1 MSAPVLVLADHAA
14 GQARL
19 TPAAGQLLTL
29 ARSLTSGGVDA
40 LVLTDAIDME
50 ALGALGADRVL
61 SAPLGAAA
69 RASGAAA
76 DAVVAALEAGSYG
89 LVLLPSDYRGREIA
103 GAVAATTDAG
113 VVSGASSVSYD
124 GGVLEIAKTAL
135 AGSWSMRIVVE
146 GQTPVVGVASGAVDE
161 ARAASPTTPAVES
174 LEVVLSPRAQAVAV
188 LASTPEDT
196 GGVSLADASTVVVGG
211 RGVNG
216 DFTMVK
222 ELADALE
229 GAVGAT
235 RVACDEGWAPRG
247 EQIGQTGLSVSPNLY
262 VGLGVS
268 GAVHHTVG
276 MQSSAHIVAVCNDP
290 DAPIFELADFG
301 VVGDVAEVVP
311 QALDEIRKA
320 RAAE

>member
-29 ARSLTSGGVDA
+29 ARSLTSGSVDA
-40 LVLTDAIDME
+40 LVLTDAIDMG

-61 SAPLGAAA
+61 SAPLGGAA
-69 RASGAAA
+69 RASVAGA

-135 AGSWSMRIVVE
+135 AGSWSLRIVVE
-146 GQTPVVGVASGAVDE
+146 DQTPVVGVASGAVDE
-161 ARAASPTTPAVES
+161 ARAASPTTPAVEA
-174 LEVVLSPRAQAVAV
+174 LDVALSPRAQAVAV

-196 GGVSLADASTVVVGG
+196 DGVSLADASTVVVGG
-211 RGVNG
+211 RGVDG
-216 DFTMVK
+216 DFAMVK
-222 ELADALE
+222 ELADALG

-276 MQSSAHIVAVCNDP
+276 MQSSAHIVAVCDDP

-311 QALDEIRKA
+311 QAIDEIRKA

>member
-69 RASGAAA
+69 RASVAAA

-161 ARAASPTTPAVES
+161 ARAASPTTPAVQA
-174 LEVVLSPRAQAVAV
+174 LDVALSPRAQAVAV
-188 LASTPEDT
+188 LDSTPEGT
-196 GGVSLADASTVVVGG
+196 GGVALADASTVVVGG
-211 RGVNG
+211 RGVDG
-216 DFTMVK
+216 DFAMVE
-222 ELADALE
+222 ELADALG

-235 RVACDEGWAPRG
+235 RVACDEGWAPRR

-276 MQSSAHIVAVCNDP
+276 MQSSAHIVAVCDDP

-320 RAAE
+320 RSAQ

>member
-40 LVLTDAIDME
+40 LGLTDAIDME

-69 RASGAAA
+69 RASVAAA
-76 DAVVAALEAGSYG
+76 DAVAAALEAGSYG

-211 RGVNG
+211 RGVDG

-222 ELADALE
+222 ELADALG

-276 MQSSAHIVAVCNDP
+276 MQSSAHIVAVCDDP

>member
-50 ALGALGADRVL
+50 ALGALGAGRVL

-69 RASGAAA
+69 RASVAAA

-103 GAVAATTDAG
+103 GAVAAATDAG

-161 ARAASPTTPAVES
+161 AMAASPTTPAVEA
-174 LEVVLSPRAQAVAV
+174 LDVALSPRAQAVAV

-211 RGVNG
+211 RGVDG

-222 ELADALE
+222 ELADALG

-276 MQSSAHIVAVCNDP
+276 MQSSAHIVAVCDDP
-290 DAPIFELADFG
+290 DAPIFEIADFG

>member
-61 SAPLGAAA
+61 SAPLGVAA
-69 RASGAAA
+69 RASVAAA
-76 DAVVAALEAGSYG
+76 DAVAAALEAGSYG

-211 RGVNG
+211 RGVDG

-222 ELADALE
+222 ELADALG

-276 MQSSAHIVAVCNDP
+276 MQSSAHIVAVCDDP
-290 DAPIFELADFG
+290 DAPIFELTDFG

>member
-40 LVLTDAIDME
+40 LVLTDAIDMK

-61 SAPLGAAA
+61 SAPLGVAA
-69 RASGAAA
+69 RASVAAA
-76 DAVVAALEAGSYG
+76 DPVVAALEAGSYG

-211 RGVNG
+211 RGVDG

-222 ELADALE
+222 ELADALG

-276 MQSSAHIVAVCNDP
+276 MQSSAHIVAVCDDP

-311 QALDEIRKA
+311 QALDEIRKV

>member
-69 RASGAAA
+69 RASVAAA
-76 DAVVAALEAGSYG
+76 DAVVAAIAAGSYG

-211 RGVNG
+211 RGVDG

-222 ELADALE
+222 ELADALG

-276 MQSSAHIVAVCNDP
+276 MQSSAHIVAVCDDP

>member
-40 LVLTDAIDME
+40 LVLTDTIDME

-61 SAPLGAAA
+61 SALLGGAA
-69 RASGAAA
+69 RASVAAA
-76 DAVVAALEAGSYG
+76 DAVVAALAAGSYG

-211 RGVNG
+211 RGVEG

-222 ELADALE
+222 ELADALG

-276 MQSSAHIVAVCNDP
+276 MQSSAHIVAVCDDP

>member
-69 RASGAAA
+69 RASVAAA

-211 RGVNG
+211 RGVDG

-222 ELADALE
+222 ELADALG

-276 MQSSAHIVAVCNDP
+276 MQSSAHIVAVCDDP

-320 RAAE
+320 RSAQ

>member
-69 RASGAAA
+69 RASVAAA

-161 ARAASPTTPAVES
+161 ARTASPTTPAVES

-188 LASTPEDT
+188 LASTPEET

-211 RGVNG
+211 RGVEG

-222 ELADALE
+222 ELADALG

-276 MQSSAHIVAVCNDP
+276 MQSSAHIVAVCDDP

>member
-69 RASGAAA
+69 RASVAAA
-76 DAVVAALEAGSYG
+76 DAVAAALEAGSYG

-161 ARAASPTTPAVES
+161 AMATSPTTPAVES

-211 RGVNG
+211 RGVDG

-222 ELADALE
+222 ELADALG

-276 MQSSAHIVAVCNDP
+276 MQSSAHIVAVCDDP

>member
-69 RASGAAA
+69 RASVAAA
-76 DAVVAALEAGSYG
+76 DAVAAALEAGSYG

-211 RGVNG
+211 RGVEG

-222 ELADALE
+222 ELADALG

-276 MQSSAHIVAVCNDP
+276 MQSSAHIVAVCDDP

>member
-1 MSAPVLVLADHAA
+1 MSAPVLVLADHAT

-69 RASGAAA
+69 RASVAAA

-211 RGVNG
+211 RGVDG

-222 ELADALE
+222 ELADALG

-276 MQSSAHIVAVCNDP
+276 MQSSAHIVAVCDDP

>member
-69 RASGAAA
+69 RASVAAA

-211 RGVNG
+211 RGVDG
-216 DFTMVK
+216 DFAMVK
-222 ELADALE
+222 ELADALG

-276 MQSSAHIVAVCNDP
+276 MQSSAHIVAVCDDS

>member
-69 RASGAAA
+69 RASVAAA

-196 GGVSLADASTVVVGG
+196 DGVALADASTVVVGG
-211 RGVNG
+211 RGVDG

-222 ELADALE
+222 ELADALG

-276 MQSSAHIVAVCNDP
+276 MQSSAHIVAVCDDP

>member
-61 SAPLGAAA
+61 SAPLGGAA
-69 RASGAAA
+69 RASVAAA

-135 AGSWSMRIVVE
+135 AGLWSLRIVVE

-211 RGVNG
+211 RGVDG

-222 ELADALE
+222 ELADALG

-276 MQSSAHIVAVCNDP
+276 MQSSAHIVAVCDDP

-320 RAAE
+320 CAAE

>member
-69 RASGAAA
+69 RASVAAA

-161 ARAASPTTPAVES
+161 ARAASPTTPAVEF

-211 RGVNG
+211 RGVDG

-222 ELADALE
+222 ELADALG

-276 MQSSAHIVAVCNDP
+276 MQSSAHIVAVCDDP

>member
-69 RASGAAA
+69 RASVAAA

-188 LASTPEDT
+188 LASTPEET

-211 RGVNG
+211 RGVEG

-222 ELADALE
+222 ELADALG

-276 MQSSAHIVAVCNDP
+276 MQSSAHIVAVCDDP

>member
-40 LVLTDAIDME
+40 LVLADAIDME

-61 SAPLGAAA
+61 SAPLGGAA
-69 RASGAAA
+69 RASVAAA

-135 AGSWSMRIVVE
+135 AGSWSLRIVVE
-146 GQTPVVGVASGAVDE
+146 GQTPVVGVASGAIDE
-161 ARAASPTTPAVES
+161 ARAASPTTPAVEA
-174 LEVVLSPRAQAVAV
+174 LDVVLSPRAQAVAV

-211 RGVNG
+211 RGVDG

-222 ELADALE
+222 ELADALG

-276 MQSSAHIVAVCNDP
+276 MQSSAHIVAVCDDP

>member
-61 SAPLGAAA
+61 SAPLGGAA
-69 RASGAAA
+69 RASVAAA

-135 AGSWSMRIVVE
+135 AGSWSLRIVVE

-161 ARAASPTTPAVES
+161 ARAASPTTPAVEA
-174 LEVVLSPRAQAVAV
+174 LDVVLSPRAQAVAV

-211 RGVNG
+211 RGVDG

-222 ELADALE
+222 ELADALG

-276 MQSSAHIVAVCNDP
+276 MQSSAHIVAVCDDP

>member
-29 ARSLTSGGVDA
+29 ARSLTSGSVDA
-40 LVLTDAIDME
+40 LVLTDAIDMG
-50 ALGALGADRVL
+50 ALAALGADRVL
-61 SAPLGAAA
+61 SAPLGGAA
-69 RASGAAA
+69 RASVAAA
-76 DAVVAALEAGSYG
+76 DAGVAALEAGSYG

-135 AGSWSMRIVVE
+135 AGSWSLRIVVE

-161 ARAASPTTPAVES
+161 ARAASPTTPAVEA
-174 LEVVLSPRAQAVAV
+174 LDVALSPRAQAVAV

-211 RGVNG
+211 RGVDG

-222 ELADALE
+222 ELADALG

-276 MQSSAHIVAVCNDP
+276 MQSSAHIVAVCDDP

>member
-61 SAPLGAAA
+61 SAPLGGAA
-69 RASGAAA
+69 RASVAAA

-135 AGSWSMRIVVE
+135 AGSWSLRIVVE
-146 GQTPVVGVASGAVDE
+146 GQTPVVGVASGAIDE
-161 ARAASPTTPAVES
+161 ARAASPTTPAVEA
-174 LEVVLSPRAQAVAV
+174 LDVVLSPRAQAVAV

-211 RGVNG
+211 RGVDG

-222 ELADALE
+222 ELADALG

-276 MQSSAHIVAVCNDP
+276 MQSSAHIVAVCDDP

>member
-61 SAPLGAAA
+61 SAPLGVAA
-69 RASGAAA
+69 RASVAAA

-211 RGVNG
+211 RGVDG

-222 ELADALE
+222 ELADALG

-276 MQSSAHIVAVCNDP
+276 MQSSAHIVAVCDDP
-290 DAPIFELADFG
+290 DAPIFELTDFG

>member
-69 RASGAAA
+69 RASVAAA

-161 ARAASPTTPAVES
+161 AMAASPTTPAVEA
-174 LEVVLSPRAQAVAV
+174 LDVVLSPRAQAVAV

-196 GGVSLADASTVVVGG
+196 GGVALADASTVVVGG
-211 RGVNG
+211 RGVDG

-276 MQSSAHIVAVCNDP
+276 MQSSAHIVAVCDDP

-311 QALDEIRKA
+311 QALDEIRKV

>member
-19 TPAAGQLLTL
+19 TPAAGQLFTL

-61 SAPLGAAA
+61 SAPLGVAA
-69 RASGAAA
+69 RASVAAA

-211 RGVNG
+211 RGVDG

-222 ELADALE
+222 ELADALG

-276 MQSSAHIVAVCNDP
+276 MQSSAHIVAVCDDP

>member
-19 TPAAGQLLTL
+19 TPAVGQLLTL

-69 RASGAAA
+69 RASVAAA

-211 RGVNG
+211 RGVEG

-222 ELADALE
+222 ELADALG

-276 MQSSAHIVAVCNDP
+276 MQSSAHIVAVCDDP

>member
-40 LVLTDAIDME
+40 LVLTDTIDTE

-61 SAPLGAAA
+61 SAPLGGAA
-69 RASGAAA
+69 RASVAAA

-211 RGVNG
+211 RGVDG

-222 ELADALE
+222 ELADALG

-268 GAVHHTVG
+268 GAIHHTVG
-276 MQSSAHIVAVCNDP
+276 MQSSAHIVAVCDDP

>member
-61 SAPLGAAA
+61 SAPLGAAV
-69 RASGAAA
+69 RASVAAA

-161 ARAASPTTPAVES
+161 ARAASPTTPAVEF

-211 RGVNG
+211 RGVDG

-222 ELADALE
+222 ELADALG

-276 MQSSAHIVAVCNDP
+276 MQSSAHIVAVCDDP

>member
-69 RASGAAA
+69 RASVAAA

-161 ARAASPTTPAVES
+161 AMAASPTTPAVEA
-174 LEVVLSPRAQAVAV
+174 LDVVLSPRAQAVAV

-196 GGVSLADASTVVVGG
+196 GGVALADASTVVVGG
-211 RGVNG
+211 RGVDG

-222 ELADALE
+222 ELADALG

-276 MQSSAHIVAVCNDP
+276 MQSSAHIVAVCDDP

>member
-69 RASGAAA
+69 RASVAAA
-76 DAVVAALEAGSYG
+76 DAVVAALEADSYG

-113 VVSGASSVSYD
+113 VVSGASSISYD

-188 LASTPEDT
+188 LASTPEET

-211 RGVNG
+211 RGVEG

-222 ELADALE
+222 ELADALG

-235 RVACDEGWAPRG
+235 RVACDEGWAPHG

-276 MQSSAHIVAVCNDP
+276 MQSSAHIVAVCDDP

>member
-19 TPAAGQLLTL
+19 MPAAGQLLTL

-61 SAPLGAAA
+61 SAPLGVAA
-69 RASGAAA
+69 RASVAAA

-211 RGVNG
+211 RGVDG

-222 ELADALE
+222 ELADALG

-276 MQSSAHIVAVCNDP
+276 MQSSAHIVAVCDDP

-311 QALDEIRKA
+311 QALDEIRRA

>member
-50 ALGALGADRVL
+50 GLGALGADRVL

-69 RASGAAA
+69 RASVAAA

-211 RGVNG
+211 RGVEG

-222 ELADALE
+222 ELADALG

-276 MQSSAHIVAVCNDP
+276 MQSSAHIVAVCDDP

>member
-69 RASGAAA
+69 RASVAAA

-161 ARAASPTTPAVES
+161 AMAASPTTPAVEA
-174 LEVVLSPRAQAVAV
+174 LDVVLSPRAQAVAV

-196 GGVSLADASTVVVGG
+196 GGVALADASTVVVGG
-211 RGVNG
+211 RGVDG

-222 ELADALE
+222 ELADALG

-276 MQSSAHIVAVCNDP
+276 MQSSAHIVAVCDDP

-311 QALDEIRKA
+311 QALDEIRKV

>member
-61 SAPLGAAA
+61 SAPLGVAA
-69 RASGAAA
+69 RASVAAA

-211 RGVNG
+211 RGVEG

-222 ELADALE
+222 ELADALG

-276 MQSSAHIVAVCNDP
+276 MQSSAHIVAVCDDP

>member
-40 LVLTDAIDME
+40 LVLTDTIDME

-69 RASGAAA
+69 RASVAAA
-76 DAVVAALEAGSYG
+76 DAVVAALEADSYG

-135 AGSWSMRIVVE
+135 AGLWSLRIVVE

-161 ARAASPTTPAVES
+161 ARAASPTTPAVEA
-174 LEVVLSPRAQAVAV
+174 LDVVLSPRAQAVAV

-211 RGVNG
+211 RGVDG

-222 ELADALE
+222 ELADALG

-276 MQSSAHIVAVCNDP
+276 MQSSAHIVAVCDDP

-320 RAAE
+320 CAAE

>member
-69 RASGAAA
+69 RASVAAA

-174 LEVVLSPRAQAVAV
+174 LDVVLSSRAQAVAV

-211 RGVNG
+211 RGVDG

-222 ELADALE
+222 ELADALG

-276 MQSSAHIVAVCNDP
+276 MQSSAHIVAVCDDP

>member
-69 RASGAAA
+69 RASVAAA

-161 ARAASPTTPAVES
+161 ARAASPTTPAAES

-211 RGVNG
+211 RGVEG

-222 ELADALE
+222 ELADALG

-276 MQSSAHIVAVCNDP
+276 MQSSAHIVAVCDDP

>member
-69 RASGAAA
+69 RASVAAA

-211 RGVNG
+211 RGVDG
-216 DFTMVK
+216 DFAMVK
-222 ELADALE
+222 ELADALG

-276 MQSSAHIVAVCNDP
+276 MQSSAHIVAVCDDP